1 MANSGWKILWFEVVE
16 SFGMVWNSVKANK
29 LRTFLTLLGIIVGV
43 FSIIVVM
50 TGVRVLQKKMLKAH

>member
-16 SFGMVWNSVKANK
+16 SLGMVWNSVKANK

-50 TGVRVLQKKMLKAH
+50 TGVRVLQKKC